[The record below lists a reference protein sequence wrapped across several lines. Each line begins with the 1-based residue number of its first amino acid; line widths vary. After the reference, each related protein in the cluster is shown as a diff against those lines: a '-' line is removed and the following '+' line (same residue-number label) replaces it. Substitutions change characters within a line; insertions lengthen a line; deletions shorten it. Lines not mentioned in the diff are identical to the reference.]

1 MGQVSK
7 RIIALHPN
15 LYDVSTMNKYLSKN
29 LVSIKPNVHS
39 ASRASASRSASA
51 KAFL

>member
-7 RIIALHPN
+7 GLIALHPN
-15 LYDVSTMNKYLSKN
+15 LYDASMNKYLSKN
-29 LVSIKPNVHS
+29 LVSIKPNIHS